1 MDQTK
6 RILIHTANTLVPMSL
21 IIVGVGSKDMTGM
34 TILDAD
40 DKSLSLRGVRA
51 KRDIVQFVGEFW
63 FHEFFSFFL
72 FFPIADMKETQAAI
86 IETSKYPVRFFHH
99 DFSHIENYFEYWFC
113 RKKGYTTY
121 FCSAIIRNTVYSR
134 VSSTGFLESD
144 LDAKLKTDEFWFEL
158 RNSVKILNLK
168 NLNWY

>member
-63 FHEFFSFFL
+63 FHEFFSLFC
-72 FFPIADMKETQAAI
+72 FFPLQIWKRPKRQLLKPQNI
-86 IETSKYPVRFFHH
+86 LLGFFIMI
-99 DFSHIENYFEYWFC
+99 SHILKIILSIDFVE
-113 RKKGYTTY
+113 KKVILLTFALLSLGIQ
-121 FCSAIIRNTVYSR
+121 CI
-134 VSSTGFLESD
+134 LEWVQ
-144 LDAKLKTDEFWFEL
+144 LDFWK
-158 RNSVKILNLK
+158 VI
-168 NLNWY
+168 